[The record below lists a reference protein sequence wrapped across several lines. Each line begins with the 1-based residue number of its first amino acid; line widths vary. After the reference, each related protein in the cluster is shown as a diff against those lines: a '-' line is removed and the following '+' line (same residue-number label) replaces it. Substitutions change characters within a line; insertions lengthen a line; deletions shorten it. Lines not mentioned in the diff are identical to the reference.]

1 MKHKNLGLNT
11 ICSHVGEVED
21 KQFKGAVS
29 PIFLSSSYEFM
40 DVDVKRY
47 PRYFNTP
54 NQEYLSK
61 KIAALEHTETA
72 MIFGSGMAA
81 ISHMFLAFL
90 KAGDHI
96 VVQNTIYGGT
106 TNFIREED
114 NFQRRFSFFFDF
126 PAEQQ
131 LISVKSEAHEV
142 IFERLTQDIF

>member
-54 NQEYLSK
+54 NQEYLSNGK
-61 KIAALEHTETA
+61 LWT
-72 MIFGSGMAA
+72 
-81 ISHMFLAFL
+81 
-90 KAGDHI
+90 
-96 VVQNTIYGGT
+96 
-106 TNFIREED
+106 
-114 NFQRRFSFFFDF
+114 
-126 PAEQQ
+126 
-131 LISVKSEAHEV
+131 
-142 IFERLTQDIF
+142 